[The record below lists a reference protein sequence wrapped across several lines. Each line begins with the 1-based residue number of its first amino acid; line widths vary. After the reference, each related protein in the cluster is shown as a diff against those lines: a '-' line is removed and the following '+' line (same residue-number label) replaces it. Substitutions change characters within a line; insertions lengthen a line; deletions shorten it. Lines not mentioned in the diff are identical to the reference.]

1 MFRRPW
7 RIVLILFLFIMALGF
22 GAVVGVVAAFLRTAP
37 TLDEVT
43 FNPEMTTY
51 IYDVHGREIARLH
64 RGENRIPVPLSEIPQ
79 IVQDAFIAIEDHKFY
94 EHHGIYFRGLFRS
107 LLVNLREGSFAQGG
121 GTITGLLAR
130 NAFLS
135 HEKTITRKIKE
146 WVWTIQIE
154 RKYSKEEILE
164 TFLNEIYFGHSAYG
178 VEAAAQT
185 YFGKSIS
192 EVTLPEAAFLAGVI
206 NGPGYFS
213 PHYDPEAAVRRR
225 NIVINRMAELGYIT
239 QEEAE
244 KAKATPLEVVDLQ
257 PRRRREASYFVEYIL
272 QNYLI
277 PKFGDQQVYA
287 GGLRVY
293 TTLDLDVQRAAESA
307 VLSLLPAGTPDAKGL
322 HQPQAALVSIDPQT
336 GHIVAMVGGR
346 GEDQFNRA
354 TSAVRQPGSAI
365 KPFIFAAAL
374 EQRDITPATIFVDE
388 PIEVPLVTGEV
399 YKPSNFGNVFRG
411 PLTVREA
418 LERSVN
424 VIAVQVLL
432 NLDGSM
438 RTAIDFM
445 KELGITT
452 LVESGRINDMVPALA
467 LGGLTRGITPLEMAA
482 AYATFANSGIYV
494 EPIGVIRVEAY
505 DGTVLD
511 EPRPERRVVLSE
523 QASYLINDMLRG
535 VIEAPHGTGR
545 AAAGLG
551 RPAAGKTGTSQGDTN
566 AWFVGYTPD
575 LVTSVWI
582 GNDQQ
587 SQPLDFGSRRAVEIW
602 SEFMAQALADRP
614 PRWFD
619 APDGLVQ
626 MRIDIKTGLRV
637 PDGCVYVPP
646 AETRIEQFIEGT
658 EPMSVSPRC
667 FGPEAGFTDG
677 LFSLP

>member
-1 MFRRPW
+1 M
-7 RIVLILFLFIMALGF
+7 
-22 GAVVGVVAAFLRTAP
+22 
-37 TLDEVT
+37 
-43 FNPEMTTY
+43 
-51 IYDVHGREIARLH
+51 
-64 RGENRIPVPLSEIPQ
+64 
-79 IVQDAFIAIEDHKFY
+79 
-94 EHHGIYFRGLFRS
+94 
-107 LLVNLREGSFAQGG
+107 
-121 GTITGLLAR
+121 
-130 NAFLS
+130 S

-213 PHYDPEAAVRRR
+213 PHYDMEAAVRRR
-225 NIVINRMAELGYIT
+225 NIVLNRMAELGYIT

-244 KAKATPLEVVDLQ
+244 EAKATPLEVIELQ
-257 PRRRREASYFVEYIL
+257 PRRREASYFVEYIL
-272 QNYLI
+272 QTYLI

-293 TTLDLDVQRAAESA
+293 TTLDLDLQRAAEQA
-307 VLSLLPAGTPDAKGL
+307 VISLLPAGTPDAKGL
-322 HQPQAALVSIDPQT
+322 HQPQAALVSLDPQT
-336 GHIVAMVGGR
+336 GHILAMVGGR

-354 TSAVRQPGSAI
+354 TSVVRQPGSAI
-365 KPFIFAAAL
+365 KPFVFALAL
-374 EQRDITPATIFVDE
+374 EQRDITPATVFVDE
-388 PIEVPLVTGEV
+388 PVEIPLVTGEV
-399 YKPSNFGNVFRG
+399 YKPSNFGNVYRG

-424 VIAVQVLL
+424 VVAVQVLL
-432 NLDGSM
+432 SLDGTM
-438 RTAIDFM
+438 KRAVEFM
-445 KELGITT
+445 KELGIST
-452 LVESGRINDMVPALA
+452 LVESGRVNDMVPALA
-467 LGGLTRGITPLEMAA
+467 LGGLTRGVTPLEMAA
-482 AYATFANSGIYV
+482 AYATFANNGIYV
-494 EPIGVIRVEAY
+494 EPIGVLRVEAY

-523 QASYLINDMLRG
+523 EASYLINDMLRG

-545 AAAGLG
+545 AAADLG

-602 SEFMAQALADRP
+602 TEFMAQALADRP
-614 PRWFD
+614 PRWFER
-619 APDGLVQ
+619 PPGVVQ
-626 MRIDIKTGLRV
+626 MRIDTMTGLRV

-646 AETRIEQFIEGT
+646 GETRVELFIEGT
-658 EPMSVSPRC
+658 EPMSVSPRSFRTRGEPVRDLVWAALKLDDGDAGASLGRIAQAKALYLPAFGQILLYRGPQCPGSLAVDDPGRLQIGEQC
-667 FGPEAGFTDG
+667 FVEILGQAIQRFFGSEASQVQLGADFHRFTLQRAAGKVHARAALPRSARLVVCG
-677 LFSLP
+677 LYVGSRNVHRRPPICT

>member
-7 RIVLILFLFIMALGF
+7 RIVLILFLFIMALGV

-64 RGENRIPVPLSEIPQ
+64 RGENRIPVPLSKVPQ
-79 IVQDAFIAIEDHKFY
+79 MVQDAFIAIEDHKFY
-94 EHHGIYFRGLFRS
+94 EHHGIYFRGLLRS
-107 LLVNLREGSFAQGG
+107 LLVNIRAGSFEQGG

-213 PHYDPEAAVRRR
+213 PHYDMEAAVRRR
-225 NIVINRMAELGYIT
+225 NIVLNRMAELGYIT

-244 KAKATPLEVVDLQ
+244 EAKATPLEVIELQ
-257 PRRRREASYFVEYIL
+257 PRRREASYFVEYIL
-272 QNYLI
+272 QTYLI

-293 TTLDLDVQRAAESA
+293 TTLDLDLQRAAEQA
-307 VLSLLPAGTPDAKGL
+307 VISLLPAGTPDAKGL
-322 HQPQAALVSIDPQT
+322 HQPQAALVSLDPQT
-336 GHIVAMVGGR
+336 GHILAMVGGR

-365 KPFIFAAAL
+365 KPFVFALAL
-374 EQRDITPATIFVDE
+374 EQRDITPATVFVDE
-388 PIEVPLVTGEV
+388 PVEIPLVTGEV
-399 YKPSNFGNVFRG
+399 YKPSNFGNVYRG

-424 VIAVQVLL
+424 VVAVQVLL
-432 NLDGSM
+432 SLDGTM
-438 RTAIDFM
+438 KRAVEFM
-445 KELGITT
+445 KELGIST
-452 LVESGRINDMVPALA
+452 LVESGRVNDMVPALA
-467 LGGLTRGITPLEMAA
+467 LGGLTRGVTPLEMAA
-482 AYATFANSGIYV
+482 AYAAFANNGIYV
-494 EPIGVIRVEAY
+494 EPIGVLRVEAY

-523 QASYLINDMLRG
+523 EASYLINDMLRG

-545 AAAGLG
+545 AAADLG

-602 SEFMAQALADRP
+602 TEFMAQALADRP
-614 PRWFD
+614 PRWFER
-619 APDGLVQ
+619 PPGVVQ
-626 MRIDIKTGLRV
+626 MRIDTITGLRV

-646 AETRIEQFIEGT
+646 GETRVELFIEGT

-667 FGPEAGFTDG
+667 FGPEASLSETLFG
-677 LFSLP
+677 LP

>member
-7 RIVLILFLFIMALGF
+7 RIVLILFLFIMALGV

-64 RGENRIPVPLSEIPQ
+64 RGENRIPVPLSKVPQ
-79 IVQDAFIAIEDHKFY
+79 MVQDAFIAIEDHKFY
-94 EHHGIYFRGLFRS
+94 EHHGIYFRGLLRS
-107 LLVNLREGSFAQGG
+107 LLVNIRAGSFEQGG

-213 PHYDPEAAVRRR
+213 PHYDMEAAVRRR
-225 NIVINRMAELGYIT
+225 NIVLNRMAELGYIT

-244 KAKATPLEVVDLQ
+244 EAKATPLEVIELQ
-257 PRRRREASYFVEYIL
+257 PRRREASYFVEYIL
-272 QNYLI
+272 QTYLI

-293 TTLDLDVQRAAESA
+293 TTLDLDLQRAAEQA
-307 VLSLLPAGTPDAKGL
+307 VISLLPAGTPDAKGL
-322 HQPQAALVSIDPQT
+322 HQPQAALVSLDPQT
-336 GHIVAMVGGR
+336 GHILAMVGGR

-365 KPFIFAAAL
+365 KPFVFALAL
-374 EQRDITPATIFVDE
+374 EQRDITPATVFVDE
-388 PIEVPLVTGEV
+388 PVEIPLVTGEV
-399 YKPSNFGNVFRG
+399 YKPSNFGNVYRG

-424 VIAVQVLL
+424 VVAVQVLL
-432 NLDGSM
+432 SLDGTM
-438 RTAIDFM
+438 KRAVEFM
-445 KELGITT
+445 KELGIST
-452 LVESGRINDMVPALA
+452 LVESGRVNDMVPALA
-467 LGGLTRGITPLEMAA
+467 LGGLTRGVTPLEMAA
-482 AYATFANSGIYV
+482 AYATFANNGIYV
-494 EPIGVIRVEAY
+494 EPIGVLRVEAY

-523 QASYLINDMLRG
+523 EASYLINDMLRG

-545 AAAGLG
+545 AAADLG

-602 SEFMAQALADRP
+602 TEFMAQALADRP
-614 PRWFD
+614 PRWFERPPGV
-619 APDGLVQ
+619 AQ
-626 MRIDIKTGLRV
+626 MRIDTMTGLRV

-646 AETRIEQFIEGT
+646 GETRVELFIEGT

-667 FGPEAGFTDG
+667 FGPEASLSETLFG
-677 LFSLP
+677 LP

>member
-7 RIVLILFLFIMALGF
+7 RIVLILFLFIMALGV

-64 RGENRIPVPLSEIPQ
+64 RGENRIPVPLSKVPQ
-79 IVQDAFIAIEDHKFY
+79 MVQDAFIAIEDHKFY
-94 EHHGIYFRGLFRS
+94 EHHGIYFRGLLRS
-107 LLVNLREGSFAQGG
+107 LLVNIRAGSFEQGG

-213 PHYDPEAAVRRR
+213 PHYDMEAAVRRR
-225 NIVINRMAELGYIT
+225 NIVLNRMAELGYIT

-244 KAKATPLEVVDLQ
+244 EAKATPLEVIELQ
-257 PRRRREASYFVEYIL
+257 PRRREASYFVEYIL
-272 QNYLI
+272 QTYLI

-293 TTLDLDVQRAAESA
+293 TTLDLDLQRAAEQA
-307 VLSLLPAGTPDAKGL
+307 VISLLPAGTPDAKGL
-322 HQPQAALVSIDPQT
+322 HQPQAALVSLDPQT
-336 GHIVAMVGGR
+336 GHILAMVGGR

-365 KPFIFAAAL
+365 KPFVFALAL
-374 EQRDITPATIFVDE
+374 EQRDITPATVFVDE
-388 PIEVPLVTGEV
+388 PVEIPLVTGEV
-399 YKPSNFGNVFRG
+399 YKPSNFGNVYAVRSPCGRHWSG
-411 PLTVREA
+411 P
-418 LERSVN
+418 N
-424 VIAVQVLL
+424 VVAVQVLL
-432 NLDGSM
+432 SLDGTM
-438 RTAIDFM
+438 KRAVEFM
-445 KELGITT
+445 KELGIST
-452 LVESGRINDMVPALA
+452 LVESGRVNDMVPALA
-467 LGGLTRGITPLEMAA
+467 LGGLTRGVTPLEMAA
-482 AYATFANSGIYV
+482 AYATFANNGIYV
-494 EPIGVIRVEAY
+494 EPIGVLRVEAY

-523 QASYLINDMLRG
+523 EASYLINDMLRG

-545 AAAGLG
+545 AAADLG

-602 SEFMAQALADRP
+602 TEFMAQALADRP
-614 PRWFD
+614 PRWFERPPGV
-619 APDGLVQ
+619 AQ
-626 MRIDIKTGLRV
+626 MRIDTMTGLRV

-646 AETRIEQFIEGT
+646 GETRVELFIEGT

-667 FGPEAGFTDG
+667 FGPEASLSETLFG
-677 LFSLP
+677 LP

>member
-7 RIVLILFLFIMALGF
+7 RIVLILFLFIMALGV

-64 RGENRIPVPLSEIPQ
+64 RGENRIPVPLSKVPQ
-79 IVQDAFIAIEDHKFY
+79 MVQDAFIAIEDHKFY
-94 EHHGIYFRGLFRS
+94 EHHGIYFRGLLRS
-107 LLVNLREGSFAQGG
+107 LLVNIRAGSFEQGG

-213 PHYDPEAAVRRR
+213 PHYDMEAAVRRR
-225 NIVINRMAELGYIT
+225 NIVLNRMAELGYIT

-244 KAKATPLEVVDLQ
+244 EAKATPLEVIELQ
-257 PRRRREASYFVEYIL
+257 PRRREASYFVEYIL
-272 QNYLI
+272 QTYLI

-293 TTLDLDVQRAAESA
+293 TTLDLDLQRAAEQA
-307 VLSLLPAGTPDAKGL
+307 VISLLPAGTPDAKGL
-322 HQPQAALVSIDPQT
+322 HQPQAALVSLDPQT
-336 GHIVAMVGGR
+336 GHILAMVGGR

-365 KPFIFAAAL
+365 KPFVFALAL
-374 EQRDITPATIFVDE
+374 EQRDITPATVFVDE
-388 PIEVPLVTGEV
+388 PVEIPLVTGEV
-399 YKPSNFGNVFRG
+399 YKPSNFGNVYRG

-424 VIAVQVLL
+424 VVAVQVLL
-432 NLDGSM
+432 SLDGTM
-438 RTAIDFM
+438 KRAVEFM
-445 KELGITT
+445 KELGIST
-452 LVESGRINDMVPALA
+452 LVESGRVNDMVPALA
-467 LGGLTRGITPLEMAA
+467 LGGLTRGVTPLEMAA
-482 AYATFANSGIYV
+482 AYAAFANNGIYV
-494 EPIGVIRVEAY
+494 EPIGVLRVEAY

-523 QASYLINDMLRG
+523 EASYLINDMLRG

-545 AAAGLG
+545 AAADLG

-602 SEFMAQALADRP
+602 AEFMAQALADRP
-614 PRWFD
+614 PRWFER
-619 APDGLVQ
+619 PPGVVQ
-626 MRIDIKTGLRV
+626 MRIDTITGLRV

-646 AETRIEQFIEGT
+646 GETRVELFIEGT

-667 FGPEAGFTDG
+667 FGPEASLSETLFG
-677 LFSLP
+677 LP

>member
-7 RIVLILFLFIMALGF
+7 RIVLILFLFIMALGV

-64 RGENRIPVPLSEIPQ
+64 RGENRIPVPLSKVPQ
-79 IVQDAFIAIEDHKFY
+79 MVQDAFIAIEDHKFY
-94 EHHGIYFRGLFRS
+94 EHHGIYFRGLLRS
-107 LLVNLREGSFAQGG
+107 LLVNIRAGSFEQGG

-213 PHYDPEAAVRRR
+213 PHYDMEAAVRRR
-225 NIVINRMAELGYIT
+225 NIVLNRMAELGYIT

-244 KAKATPLEVVDLQ
+244 EAKATPLEVIELQ
-257 PRRRREASYFVEYIL
+257 PRRREASYFVEYIL
-272 QNYLI
+272 QTYLI

-293 TTLDLDVQRAAESA
+293 TTLDLDLQRAAEQA
-307 VLSLLPAGTPDAKGL
+307 VISLLPAGTPDAKGL
-322 HQPQAALVSIDPQT
+322 HQPQAALVSLDPQT
-336 GHIVAMVGGR
+336 GHILAMVGGR

-365 KPFIFAAAL
+365 KPFVFALAL
-374 EQRDITPATIFVDE
+374 EQRDITPATVFVDE
-388 PIEVPLVTGEV
+388 PVEIPLVTGEV
-399 YKPSNFGNVFRG
+399 YKPSNFGNVYRG

-424 VIAVQVLL
+424 VVAVQVLL
-432 NLDGSM
+432 SLDGTM
-438 RTAIDFM
+438 KRAVEFM
-445 KELGITT
+445 KELGIST
-452 LVESGRINDMVPALA
+452 LVESGRVNDMVPALA
-467 LGGLTRGITPLEMAA
+467 LGGLTRGVTPLEMAA
-482 AYATFANSGIYV
+482 AYATFANNGIYV
-494 EPIGVIRVEAY
+494 EPIGVLRVEAY

-523 QASYLINDMLRG
+523 EASYLINDMLRG

-545 AAAGLG
+545 AAADLG

-602 SEFMAQALADRP
+602 AEFMAQALADRP
-614 PRWFD
+614 PRWFER
-619 APDGLVQ
+619 PPGVVQ
-626 MRIDIKTGLRV
+626 MRIDTITGLRV

-646 AETRIEQFIEGT
+646 GETRVELFIEGT

-667 FGPEAGFTDG
+667 FGPEASLSETLFG
-677 LFSLP
+677 LP

>member
-7 RIVLILFLFIMALGF
+7 RIVLILFLFIMALGV

-64 RGENRIPVPLSEIPQ
+64 RGENRIPVPLSKVPQ
-79 IVQDAFIAIEDHKFY
+79 MVQDAFIAIEDHKFY
-94 EHHGIYFRGLFRS
+94 EHHGIYFRGLLRS
-107 LLVNLREGSFAQGG
+107 LLVNIRAGSFEQGG

-213 PHYDPEAAVRRR
+213 PHYDMEAAVRRR
-225 NIVINRMAELGYIT
+225 NIVLNRMAELGYIT
-239 QEEAE
+239 HEEAE
-244 KAKATPLEVVDLQ
+244 EAKATPLEVIELQ
-257 PRRRREASYFVEYIL
+257 PRRREASYFVEYIL
-272 QNYLI
+272 QTYLI

-293 TTLDLDVQRAAESA
+293 TTLDLDLQRAAEQA
-307 VLSLLPAGTPDAKGL
+307 VISLLPAGTPDAKGL
-322 HQPQAALVSIDPQT
+322 HQPQAALVSLDPQT
-336 GHIVAMVGGR
+336 GHILAMVGGR

-365 KPFIFAAAL
+365 KPFVFALAL
-374 EQRDITPATIFVDE
+374 EQRDITPATVFVDE
-388 PIEVPLVTGEV
+388 PVEIPLVTGEV
-399 YKPSNFGNVFRG
+399 YKPSNFGNVYRG

-424 VIAVQVLL
+424 VVAVQVLL
-432 NLDGSM
+432 SLDGTM
-438 RTAIDFM
+438 KRAVEFM
-445 KELGITT
+445 KELGIST
-452 LVESGRINDMVPALA
+452 LVESGRVNDMVPALA
-467 LGGLTRGITPLEMAA
+467 LGGLTRGVTPLEMAA
-482 AYATFANSGIYV
+482 AYATFANNGIYV
-494 EPIGVIRVEAY
+494 EPIGVLRVEAY

-523 QASYLINDMLRG
+523 EASYLINDMLRG

-545 AAAGLG
+545 AAADLG

-602 SEFMAQALADRP
+602 TEFMAQALADRP
-614 PRWFD
+614 PRWFER
-619 APDGLVQ
+619 PPGVVQ
-626 MRIDIKTGLRV
+626 MRIDTMTGLRV

-646 AETRIEQFIEGT
+646 GETRVELFIEGT

-667 FGPEAGFTDG
+667 FGPEASLSETLFG
-677 LFSLP
+677 LP

>member
-7 RIVLILFLFIMALGF
+7 RIVLILFLFIMALGV

-64 RGENRIPVPLSEIPQ
+64 RGENRIPVPLSKVPQ
-79 IVQDAFIAIEDHKFY
+79 MVQDAFIAIEDHKFY
-94 EHHGIYFRGLFRS
+94 EHHGIYFRGLLRS
-107 LLVNLREGSFAQGG
+107 LLVNIRAGSFEQGG

-213 PHYDPEAAVRRR
+213 PHYDMEAAVRRR
-225 NIVINRMAELGYIT
+225 NIVLNRMAELGYIT

-244 KAKATPLEVVDLQ
+244 EAKATPLEVIELQ
-257 PRRRREASYFVEYIL
+257 PRRREASYFVEYIL
-272 QNYLI
+272 QTYLI

-293 TTLDLDVQRAAESA
+293 TTLDLDLQRAAEQA
-307 VLSLLPAGTPDAKGL
+307 VISLLPAGTPDAKGL
-322 HQPQAALVSIDPQT
+322 HQPQAALVSLDPQT
-336 GHIVAMVGGR
+336 GHILAMVGGR

-365 KPFIFAAAL
+365 KPFVFALAL
-374 EQRDITPATIFVDE
+374 EQRDITPATVFVDE
-388 PIEVPLVTGEV
+388 PVEIPLVTGEV
-399 YKPSNFGNVFRG
+399 YKPSNFGNVYRG

-424 VIAVQVLL
+424 VVAVQVLL
-432 NLDGSM
+432 SLDGTM
-438 RTAIDFM
+438 KRAVEFM
-445 KELGITT
+445 KELGIST
-452 LVESGRINDMVPALA
+452 LVESGRVNDMVPALA
-467 LGGLTRGITPLEMAA
+467 LGGLTRGVTPLEMAA
-482 AYATFANSGIYV
+482 AYATFANNGIYV
-494 EPIGVIRVEAY
+494 EPIGVLRVEAY

-523 QASYLINDMLRG
+523 EASYLINDMLRG

-545 AAAGLG
+545 AAADLG

-602 SEFMAQALADRP
+602 TEFMAQALADRP
-614 PRWFD
+614 PRWFER
-619 APDGLVQ
+619 PPGVVQ
-626 MRIDIKTGLRV
+626 MRIDTITGLRV

-646 AETRIEQFIEGT
+646 GETRVELFIEGT

-667 FGPEAGFTDG
+667 FGPEASLSETLFG
-677 LFSLP
+677 LP

>member
-7 RIVLILFLFIMALGF
+7 RIVLILFLFIMALGV

-64 RGENRIPVPLSEIPQ
+64 RGENRIPVPLSKVPQ
-79 IVQDAFIAIEDHKFY
+79 MVQDAFIAIEDHKFY
-94 EHHGIYFRGLFRS
+94 EHHGIYFRGLLRS
-107 LLVNLREGSFAQGG
+107 LLVNIRAGSFEQGG

-213 PHYDPEAAVRRR
+213 PHYDMEAAVRRR
-225 NIVINRMAELGYIT
+225 NIVLNRMAELGYIT

-244 KAKATPLEVVDLQ
+244 EAKATPLEVIELQ
-257 PRRRREASYFVEYIL
+257 PRRREASYFVEYIL
-272 QNYLI
+272 QTYLI

-293 TTLDLDVQRAAESA
+293 TTLDLDLQRAAEQA
-307 VLSLLPAGTPDAKGL
+307 VISLLPAGTPDAKGL
-322 HQPQAALVSIDPQT
+322 HQPQAALVSLDPQT
-336 GHIVAMVGGR
+336 GHILAMVGGR

-365 KPFIFAAAL
+365 KPFVFALAL
-374 EQRDITPATIFVDE
+374 EQRDITPATVFVDE
-388 PIEVPLVTGEV
+388 PVEIPLVTGEV
-399 YKPSNFGNVFRG
+399 YKPSNFGNVYRG

-424 VIAVQVLL
+424 VVAVQVLL
-432 NLDGSM
+432 SLDGTM
-438 RTAIDFM
+438 KRAVEFM
-445 KELGITT
+445 KELGIST
-452 LVESGRINDMVPALA
+452 LVESGRVNDMVPALA
-467 LGGLTRGITPLEMAA
+467 LGGLTRGVTPLEMAA
-482 AYATFANSGIYV
+482 AYATFANNGIYV
-494 EPIGVIRVEAY
+494 EPIGVLRVEAY

-523 QASYLINDMLRG
+523 EASYLINDMLRG

-545 AAAGLG
+545 AAADLG

-602 SEFMAQALADRP
+602 TEFMAQALADRP
-614 PRWFD
+614 PRWFER
-619 APDGLVQ
+619 PPGVVQ
-626 MRIDIKTGLRV
+626 MRIDTMTGLRV

-646 AETRIEQFIEGT
+646 GETRVELFIEGT

-667 FGPEAGFTDG
+667 FGPEASLSETLFG
-677 LFSLP
+677 LP

>member
-7 RIVLILFLFIMALGF
+7 RIVLILFLFIMALGV

-64 RGENRIPVPLSEIPQ
+64 RGENRIPVPLSKVPQ
-79 IVQDAFIAIEDHKFY
+79 MVQDAFIAIEDHKFY
-94 EHHGIYFRGLFRS
+94 EHHGIYFRGLLRS
-107 LLVNLREGSFAQGG
+107 LLVNIRAGSFEQGG

-213 PHYDPEAAVRRR
+213 PHYDMEAAVRRR
-225 NIVINRMAELGYIT
+225 NIVLNRMAELGYIT

-244 KAKATPLEVVDLQ
+244 EAKATPLEVIELQ
-257 PRRRREASYFVEYIL
+257 PRRREASYFVEYIL
-272 QNYLI
+272 QTYLI

-293 TTLDLDVQRAAESA
+293 TTLDLDLQRAAEQA
-307 VLSLLPAGTPDAKGL
+307 VISLLPAGTPDAKGL
-322 HQPQAALVSIDPQT
+322 HQPQAALVSLDPQT
-336 GHIVAMVGGR
+336 GHILAMVGGR

-365 KPFIFAAAL
+365 KPFVFALAL
-374 EQRDITPATIFVDE
+374 EQRDITPATVFVDE
-388 PIEVPLVTGEV
+388 PVEIPLVTGEV
-399 YKPSNFGNVFRG
+399 YKPSNFGNVYRG

-424 VIAVQVLL
+424 VVAVQVLL
-432 NLDGSM
+432 SLDGTM
-438 RTAIDFM
+438 KRAVEFM
-445 KELGITT
+445 KELGIST
-452 LVESGRINDMVPALA
+452 LVESGRVNDMVPALA
-467 LGGLTRGITPLEMAA
+467 LGGLTRGVTPLEMAA
-482 AYATFANSGIYV
+482 AYATFANNGIYV
-494 EPIGVIRVEAY
+494 EPIGVLRVEAY

-523 QASYLINDMLRG
+523 EASYLINDMLRG

-545 AAAGLG
+545 AAADLG

-602 SEFMAQALADRP
+602 TEFMAQALADRP
-614 PRWFD
+614 PRWFER
-619 APDGLVQ
+619 PTGVVQ
-626 MRIDIKTGLRV
+626 MRIDTMTGLRV

-646 AETRIEQFIEGT
+646 GETRVELFIEGT

-667 FGPEAGFTDG
+667 FGPEASLSETLFG
-677 LFSLP
+677 LP